1 MLSKRRKLKEEE
13 STYRELRQELID
25 TLRKTHFHSIETYE
39 RILKESTKRIDLTD
53 VSSVRTS
60 YEKLIE
66 QTEKEL
72 SRLEKKTADVLA
84 TLYHMQKQLDS
95 ENY

>member
-1 MLSKRRKLKEEE
+1 MLRKRKLKEEE
-13 STYRELRQELID
+13 ATYRELRQELID
-25 TLRKTHFHSIETYE
+25 TLRKVHFHSIETYE

-53 VSSVRTS
+53 DSNVRRS
-60 YEKLIE
+60 YEILIE

-84 TLYHMQKQLDS
+84 TLELMQKELDS
-95 ENY
+95 KNY

>member
-84 TLYHMQKQLDS
+84 TLDHMQKQLDS